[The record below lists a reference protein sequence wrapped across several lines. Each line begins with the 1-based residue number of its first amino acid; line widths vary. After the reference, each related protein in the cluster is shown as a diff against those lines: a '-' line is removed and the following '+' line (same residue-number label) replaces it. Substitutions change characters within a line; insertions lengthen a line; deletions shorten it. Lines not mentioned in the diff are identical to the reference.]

1 MRRTRPAPAG
11 LPITL
16 RRIPAAGAPGR
27 ARLLAPESLPANG
40 TVPGRWFRC
49 FCGPVG
55 SRKQRIPADGSG
67 NRRTT
72 RNSPPSLE
80 AKNEEGPLRRAFL
93 LPAPELPLP
102 ALRAEHGCPAV
113 RFRRFTFNAACRER
127 NRVVRGSAIE
137 PPDLPLLTGQL
148 RRYRTPVAVGEAG
161 VRSVHSCIG
170 FAQEDPSGLAVAERV
185 EQDRVA
191 DHAAVSNDDIA
202 V

>member
-55 SRKQRIPADGSG
+55 YRKQRIPADGSG

-127 NRVVRGSAIE
+127 NRVVRGSA
-137 PPDLPLLTGQL
+137 
-148 RRYRTPVAVGEAG
+148 RTP
-161 VRSVHSCIG
+161 
-170 FAQEDPSGLAVAERV
+170 GLAVTNRSIAPLPHTSSRRRSRGEVRAQLHRFRPGRSLRVGRRRACRTGSCGGSRRGLER
-185 EQDRVA
+185 
-191 DHAAVSNDDIA
+191 
-202 V
+202 